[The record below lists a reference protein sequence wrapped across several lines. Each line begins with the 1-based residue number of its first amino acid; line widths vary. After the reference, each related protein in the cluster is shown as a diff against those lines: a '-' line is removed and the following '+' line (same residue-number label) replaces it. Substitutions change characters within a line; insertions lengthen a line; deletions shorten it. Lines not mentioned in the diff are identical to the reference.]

1 VGNVRQAGRQAGRAA
16 RRDRAIIERGAERDR
31 SMQQERERTIVLLD
45 GRLAGAW
52 RVSASE
58 LEENGGARA
67 RRHAST
73 TITHGHDQRQ
83 RGEEDG
89 GAVMVERAREA
100 VHPDAALLLYLSL
113 SLSLSPSLA
122 PELLLP
128 GRRPSPASRRGLLC
142 LCVPRL
148 ELAIPFASGTFVL
161 LARREGALGQLACRE
176 GRWRPGR
183 LRASST
189 VAATRLRR
197 IEISL
202 AGIASVN
209 RLLV

>member
-1 VGNVRQAGRQAGRAA
+1 MGNVRQAGRQAGRVA

-100 VHPDAALLLYLSL
+100 VHADAAPALSFSL
-113 SLSLSPSLA
+113 SRCLRLLRRSSCCLGAALHPHLAEVYSVFAYPVSSSPFLSPRALSCSWRA
-122 PELLLP
+122 
-128 GRRPSPASRRGLLC
+128 GRAL
-142 LCVPRL
+142 
-148 ELAIPFASGTFVL
+148 SGGWRAGRVVGDQGGFER
-161 LARREGALGQLACRE
+161 ARQ
-176 GRWRPGR
+176 
-183 LRASST
+183 
-189 VAATRLRR
+189 
-197 IEISL
+197 
-202 AGIASVN
+202 
-209 RLLV
+209 